1 MCKCVF
7 IYLNF
12 VYTIC
17 LNSLGTHQTHE
28 VTENVTKYIDL
39 SLNSISIT
47 LSNLRLVL
55 QRFHKIAPITMLLK
69 VTHTQR

>member
-17 LNSLGTHQTHE
+17 LNSLGTDQTHE

-39 SLNSISIT
+39 CLNSISIT

-55 QRFHKIAPITMLLK
+55 QIFHKIAPITMLLK
-69 VTHTQR
+69 EAHTKC